1 MRTIANHF
9 GQGGAKLTD
18 QQGAGLKNILT
29 ELQGLRVSFA
39 TGVNAGSSTL
49 TDGSATITAN
59 DTLLA
64 ATYIK
69 DTGSFSIETDVCSL
83 VAGSTNNIA
92 MTSNLSA
99 GDLLVFW
106 FDQDN
111 TSVKQ

>member
-1 MRTIANHF
+1 MRVISEHF

-18 QQGAGLKNILT
+18 QTGSGLKNILT

-39 TGVNAGSSTL
+39 AGVNAGSSTL
-49 TDGSATITAN
+49 TDGSATVTAN

-64 ATYIK
+64 VAYIK
-69 DTGSFSIETDVCSL
+69 DSGSFSMESDVCSL

-92 MTSNLSA
+92 MTSDLSG

-111 TSVKQ
+111 TSVKK